1 MYLVGSNW
9 NSHWYKCDFWTKF
22 RKLTITQMP
31 FKGYIIQ
38 FTEIRRAERRD
49 RTPACPHPHSNGD
62 LAETGDKKKSDYS
75 RSASLK
81 RG

>member
-1 MYLVGSNW
+1 M
-9 NSHWYKCDFWTKF
+9 
-22 RKLTITQMP
+22 RKVTITQMP

-38 FTEIRRAERRD
+38 FIEIRGAEGRD
-49 RTPACPHPHSNGD
+49 RSHACPPLSNGD